1 MALSQADPLNGTTE
15 PLSSVPGRSDRY
27 AQLLTEDNLEIISN
41 LENTRV
47 CTLCIIISVIVHK
60 KNFLQTD
67 NHQFWCELFQSCS
80 YDPKQKRSTTVIQP
94 FDTII

>member
-47 CTLCIIISVIVHK
+47 CTLCIIISLSYIK
-60 KNFLQTD
+60 KI
-67 NHQFWCELFQSCS
+67 SCKLIIINS
-80 YDPKQKRSTTVIQP
+80 GVNYFKAARMIQNKKGAQQ
-94 FDTII
+94 

>member
-1 MALSQADPLNGTTE
+1 MALSQADPLNGTTQ
-15 PLSSVPGRSDRY
+15 PLSSVPGSSDRY

-47 CTLCIIISVIVHK
+47 CTLCIIISLIVHK